1 MGVDG
6 IDLLV
11 FVFATIEWFSLIGRN
26 HLFFLSAFGYMTH
39 VQNVWEVFSTRRISR
54 TMASLAL
61 YNIVNVVTSDLQRE
75 IANTITLYQT
85 AR

>member
-1 MGVDG
+1 
-6 IDLLV
+6 
-11 FVFATIEWFSLIGRN
+11 
-26 HLFFLSAFGYMTH
+26 
-39 VQNVWEVFSTRRISR
+39 
-54 TMASLAL
+54 MASLAS